1 MAEKAHRVV
10 SMLWWY
16 MAAAEAWGI
25 VAAPEAVAN
34 IVEAAV
40 KATSRR

>member
-1 MAEKAHRVV
+1 MAEKANRVV

-16 MAAAEAWGI
+16 MAAAEALGT
-25 VAAPEAVAN
+25 VAAPEAEES

-40 KATSRR
+40 KAISRR